1 MAVSPQPL
9 QKYQRHNM
17 YLAFKHLHS
26 TLALISIIGFIARFA
41 LCFVNPKTLQK
52 KWLKIAP
59 HIIDTFLLLS
69 AFALM
74 FLLQQYPF
82 VNHWLTAK
90 VIALLAY
97 IGFGLMTLKFAK
109 ANMQRVIFGL
119 LAIASFGYI
128 MATAITKNPAFLF

>member
-1 MAVSPQPL
+1 
-9 QKYQRHNM
+9 M
-17 YLAFKHLHS
+17 YLAFKHIHS

-41 LCFVNPKTLQK
+41 LCFINPESLQK

-69 AFALM
+69 AFILM
-74 FLLQQYPF
+74 FLMQQYPF

-97 IGFGLMTLKFAK
+97 IILGMMTLKYAK
-109 ANMQRVIFGL
+109 NHTQRAVFGS
-119 LAIASFGYI
+119 LAIGSFAYI